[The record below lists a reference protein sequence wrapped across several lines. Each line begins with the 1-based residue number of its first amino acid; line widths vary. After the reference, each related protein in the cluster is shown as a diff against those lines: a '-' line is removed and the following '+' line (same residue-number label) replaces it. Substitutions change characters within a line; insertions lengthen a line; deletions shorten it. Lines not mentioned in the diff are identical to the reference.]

1 MRRFLTGRVGA
12 ALLVALLFVAGCT
25 KMDEQEESP
34 SFVPARILSV
44 YLPLVEKPDATR
56 CLIAGSRAEAYREF
70 FDRAGI
76 TVDDLDASDGKY
88 DIVFL
93 AGSTKTPLA
102 ELADF
107 MGEKGVFARVLDIR
121 GKNAASG
128 KTEFEELCNLFP
140 ASHLWMPALED
151 WLVIGRKSPVKL
163 KLDSMMEV
171 FSREGGFDDLDVAQC
186 QSLPEMFASYAGKL
200 DEAMPAFET
209 LDAEA
214 ELRAQHLVTK
224 DIPSIDWIAAG
235 EDIDEDILEQ
245 VSREIRSMQVVRRV
259 VLEGDILAD
268 SMDIDAATEAWARA
282 AMRNPHDPL
291 LIDRLARLWKNADAF
306 FRVGNFS
313 LAAKCYETYLMI
325 RPDDWQSAEAL
336 SFCLAQLGKRELSAQ
351 IHEKAMRMRD
361 GK

>member
-1 MRRFLTGRVGA
+1 MRGFLQAKAGVALFA
-12 ALLVALLFVAGCT
+12 ALLFAAGCA
-25 KMDEQEESP
+25 KMDEQEETP

-44 YLPLVEKPDATR
+44 YLPLMEKPDATR

-76 TVDDLDASDGKY
+76 AVDDLDAGDGKY

-93 AGSTKTPLA
+93 AGSTKTALA

-107 MGEKGVFARVLDIR
+107 MGEKGVFARVVDIR
-121 GKNAASG
+121 GKTSALV
-128 KTEFEELCNLFP
+128 KTELEELSAQFP
-140 ASHLWMPALED
+140 RAHLWMPALED
-151 WLVIGRKSPVKL
+151 WLVIGRKSPAKL

-171 FSREGGFDDLDVAQC
+171 FSREGGFDDLDAAQC
-186 QSLPEMFASYAGKL
+186 QSLPEMFASYAGEL
-200 DEAMPAFET
+200 EEAMPAFES

-224 DIPSIDWIAAG
+224 DIPSIDWISADD
-235 EDIDEDILEQ
+235 DIDADILERTSQ
-245 VSREIRSMQVVRRV
+245 EIRSMQVVRRV

-268 SMDIDAATEAWARA
+268 AQDIDAATEAWARA
-282 AMRNPHDPL
+282 AMRNPRDPML
-291 LIDRLARLWKNADAF
+291 VDRLERLWKNADAF

-351 IHEKAMRMRD
+351 IHEKAMLMRD